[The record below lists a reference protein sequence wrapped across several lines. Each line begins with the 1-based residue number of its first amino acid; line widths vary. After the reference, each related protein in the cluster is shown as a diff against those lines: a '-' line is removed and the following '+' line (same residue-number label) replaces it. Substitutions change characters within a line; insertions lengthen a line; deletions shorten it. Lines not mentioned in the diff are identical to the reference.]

1 MSHRAGKA
9 GMCSNMGNINGGS
22 MVFNNR
28 LEIKKKLLDNW
39 LEFMVEVF
47 IFFNTKTEYKESETI
62 LIG

>member
-1 MSHRAGKA
+1 
-9 GMCSNMGNINGGS
+9 MGEVWFLTIDW
-22 MVFNNR
+22 R
-28 LEIKKKLLDNW
+28 LRKSCWIIDW

>member
-1 MSHRAGKA
+1 
-9 GMCSNMGNINGGS
+9 MCSNMGNINGGS